1 MSLPATSFRPRPSP
15 PPLPSRRGA
24 GLPRPPPPEGWSEAR
39 GSEVTPRVS
48 AASRGGEGKAGAEPP
63 GWGLGKMSPGS
74 AESGG
79 RRCGAAPRCPLPPPL
94 LGGEVCGRAAGRA
107 ERGSVCVR
115 VCARV
120 CARIPAAG
128 VQRLRSAARPGSAPV
143 SPVRAVTRPP

>member
-39 GSEVTPRVS
+39 GSEVTPRGS

-107 ERGSVCVR
+107 ERGNVCVR
-115 VCARV
+115 VSVRAS
-120 CARIPAAG
+120 
-128 VQRLRSAARPGSAPV
+128 RLRAYKGCGKPRGPALPPLARCE
-143 SPVRAVTRPP
+143 R